1 MTSTSPTTPAPQV
14 LRLSEASG
22 RWLLLAAVL
31 GSGIAFLD
39 VTVVNVALPQLGQ
52 ELGADVAGLQWT
64 INGYAVTLAAFLL
77 LGGSLGDRLG
87 RRRIF
92 LLGVVW
98 FAVASLLCGL
108 APSVPTLVAARMLQG
123 VGGALLTP
131 GSLALIQASFAVED
145 RGRAIGA
152 WSGLGGIAG
161 AIGPLL
167 GGWLVEVGSW
177 RWVFLLNLPLAA
189 VVVVVTLRHVPESR
203 DPTVHGRFDLGGALL
218 GALAL
223 GGIAYALIEAPGQ
236 GRSAAVLGSG
246 LVGLLAAL
254 AFVVVERGAAA
265 PMLPLSI
272 FGSPQFRAANL
283 VTFLVY
289 GGLGGVFLFLVLQ
302 LQVVAGFRPTL
313 AGSSLLPVTVIMLLL
328 SARAGQLA
336 SRIGPRV
343 PMGLGPVVAGLG
355 LLLLTR
361 IGPEAGYL
369 ADVLPG
375 VVVFGL
381 GLALTVAPLTTTVLA
396 AADDRHAGVA
406 SAVNNTVAR
415 AAGLLAVAVLPLLIG
430 LSGEGYR
437 DPAAFDAAYERAMAI
452 CAGLMLAGGV
462 LAWATIR
469 NDVLVRRRDEEA
481 DRRSHCGVGAPPL
494 QPPRGAYAQAR
505 SAGSRDG

>member
-1 MTSTSPTTPAPQV
+1 MTSAPVAPAG
-14 LRLSEASG
+14 LRLSAASG
-22 RWLLLAAVL
+22 RWVLLATVL

-39 VTVVNVALPQLGQ
+39 ATVVNVALPQLGR

-64 INGYAVTLAAFLL
+64 VNAYAVTLAAFLL

-92 LLGVVW
+92 LVGVVW
-98 FAVASLLCGL
+98 FALASLLCGL
-108 APSVPTLVAARMLQG
+108 APSVPTLVAARALQG

-131 GSLALIQASFAVED
+131 GSLALISASFAAED

-177 RWVFLLNLPLAA
+177 RWVFLLNLPLA
-189 VVVVVTLRHVPESR
+189 VVVVVVAVRHVPESR
-203 DPTVHGRFDLGGALL
+203 DPSAHGRFDLAGALL
-218 GALAL
+218 GAVAL
-223 GGIAYALIEAPGQ
+223 GGVAYALIEAPGQ
-236 GRSAAVLGSG
+236 GASPAVLASG
-246 LVGLLAAL
+246 LVGLLAAGGFVL
-254 AFVVVERGAAA
+254 AERRATA

-272 FGSPQFRAANL
+272 FGAPQFRSANL

-302 LQVVAGFRPTL
+302 LQVVAGFRPTA
-313 AGSSLLPVTVIMLLL
+313 AGSSLLPVTLIMLLL

-336 SRIGPRV
+336 ARIGPRL
-343 PMGLGPVVAGLG
+343 PMTLGPIVAGLG

-361 IGPEAGYL
+361 IGPDARYL
-369 ADVLPG
+369 TDVLPG
-375 VVVFGL
+375 VVAFGL

-396 AADDRHAGVA
+396 AADEQHAGVA

-437 DPAAFDAAYERAMAI
+437 DPAAFDGAYERAMAI
-452 CAGLMLAGGV
+452 CAALMLAGGA

-469 NDVLVRRRDEEA
+469 NEVLVRSRDEEA
-481 DRRSHCGVGAPPL
+481 DRRSHCGVGAPQL
-494 QPPRGAYAQAR
+494 QPARRAYAGAR
-505 SAGSRDG
+505 TAESGDG